1 MELFCINSTFT
12 SDSIFVVSLCHFVY
26 VILQLG
32 RWLVLLQLMLF
43 IAAGRLQLLCL
54 SVHFT
59 GVTAAARV

>member
-12 SDSIFVVSLCHFVY
+12 SNSFIVSLCLRD
-26 VILQLG
+26 ITTR